1 MTWCNG
7 DTTDFDSVIPGSN
20 PGVTSKIK
28 VMKKEIEWFEEDGCL
43 GGQRGLVFDLDTNLI
58 TKWNGDVE
66 KLSKNNL
73 SDVEWCIEMNL
84 NSIIGRISNIHSKL
98 NQKETKNI
106 KIDGGYKISKPL
118 NENQRI
124 SYNNKLNKLTSE
136 LEWLKSISL
145 KPIE

>member
-1 MTWCNG
+1 MN
-7 DTTDFDSVIPGSN
+7 
-20 PGVTSKIK
+20 
-28 VMKKEIEWFEEDGCL
+28 KEIEWFEEDGCL
-43 GGQRGLVFDLDTNLI
+43 GGQRGLAFDLDTNLI

-84 NSIIGRISNIHSKL
+84 NSIIGRISNIHLKL
-98 NQKETKNI
+98 NQKETKSI

>member
-1 MTWCNG
+1 ME
-7 DTTDFDSVIPGSN
+7 
-20 PGVTSKIK
+20 
-28 VMKKEIEWFEEDGCL
+28 KEIEWFEEDGCL

-73 SDVEWCIEMNL
+73 SDVEWCIEMNI
-84 NSIIGRISNIHSKL
+84 NSIIGRIANIHSKL

-106 KIDGGYKISKPL
+106 KIDGGYKISEPL

-124 SYNNKLNKLTSE
+124 GYDNKLNKLTSE

-145 KPIE
+145 KPTE